1 MHESGSITLTFENTG
16 SLDYVLRNRKAF
28 HGQLLVT
35 WEEIHIL
42 EEESWSSW
50 RFSKL
55 HQPWWAYRSSQIKHP
70 IRPLCPPPVLQETEA
85 HPAARGREHPTSLT
99 DPQKKWSN
107 CPARSAGC
115 TACTWELMQRGRL
128 SVKSEGIGR
137 QSLDLPS
144 TKHGACKQ
152 EQNDFWR
159 PFWH

>member
-1 MHESGSITLTFENTG
+1 MNQEVSLWHLKILDHWITFC
-16 SLDYVLRNRKAF
+16 
-28 HGQLLVT
+28 
-35 WEEIHIL
+35 EIGKLSMDNCWWLGKKFIIL